1 MGIQN
6 TKSFDDLVKLYTQS
20 TIQINQLVIE
30 KESKDYKACNFYL
43 HKKKC
48 FYREAKITPKKTGQF
63 VTFWKRNKEG
73 IIEPFH
79 EKDKFDFY
87 IITVRSKNNS
97 GLFLFPKKT
106 LLAKN
111 IISTDTKEGKRGF
124 RVYPAWDIPNNKQAT
139 KTQEWQLHYF
149 FELGTEKYLN
159 YFLD

>member
-1 MGIQN
+1 MEN
-6 TKSFDDLVKLYTQS
+6 TIIAKELLEVSKKNKLHITEF
-20 TIQINQLVIE
+20 TTE
-30 KESKDYKACNFYL
+30 PESKHYKACNFYL